1 VECLDS
7 LSPDE
12 LIQIILDQQRLIEQL
27 RAEIEQL
34 KRRGSAAPF
43 SKGTHKPNPKRA
55 GRKPGQ
61 GSFRR
66 RTEPQSAAEQPP
78 VEVPVDVDCC
88 PECGGPLGE
97 CWEEIVSTTDMPP
110 QPQPEVRKYAIQVR
124 TCQRCGKSVRGQHP
138 DVAEGQQ
145 GATAHRLGP
154 RVKAIAHL
162 LHYGHGVPVRKVP
175 AIIGELTGVQLTQ
188 GAITQDAMKQSGQ
201 SVGAHYEQL
210 RGSVREQPTVHTDD
224 TGWRV
229 GGDTAFLMAFVN
241 PRLSVYQIRR
251 QHRNEEV
258 RELIPANFAGIM
270 ICDRGK
276 SYDAEE
282 LNAIAQQKCLAH
294 LIRNAVEVA
303 EAKTG
308 RARQFSQKL
317 KELLKQALT
326 LPEKRTG
333 LELELYQQQVTEL
346 DQKITHHLRN
356 RILRDDD
363 NQRLLNG
370 VGTQHDRGHILRFL
384 YQSGIEPTNNRAERD
399 LRPAVIS
406 RKVSQCSKNRRGA
419 HAFEAFTSVLE
430 TIRKTSPSEIA
441 RALVQIMA
449 GQPTLAPP

>member
-258 RELIPANFAGIM
+258 RELIPANFAGVM

>member
-1 VECLDS
+1 M
-7 LSPDE
+7 
-12 LIQIILDQQRLIEQL
+12 
-27 RAEIEQL
+27 
-34 KRRGSAAPF
+34 
-43 SKGTHKPNPKRA
+43 
-55 GRKPGQ
+55 
-61 GSFRR
+61 
-66 RTEPQSAAEQPP
+66 
-78 VEVPVDVDCC
+78 EVPVDVDCC
-88 PECGGPLGE
+88 RECGGPLGE
-97 CWEEIVSTTDMPP
+97 CWEGIVSTTDIPP

-175 AIIGELTGVQLTQ
+175 AIIGELTGVRLTQ

-210 RGSVREQPTVHTDD
+210 RESVREQPTVHTDD

-229 GGDTAFLMAFVN
+229 GGDRAFLMAFVN

-258 RELIPANFAGIM
+258 RELIPANFAGVM

-326 LPEKRTG
+326 LPEKRTE

-356 RILRDDD
+356 RIFRDDD

-384 YQSGIEPTNNRAERD
+384 HQPGIEPTNNRAERD

-419 HAFEAFTSVLE
+419 HAFEVFTSVLE
-430 TIRKTSPSEIA
+430 TIRKTTPSEIA
-441 RALVQIMA
+441 RALVQVMA
-449 GQPTLAPP
+449 GQPTIAPP

>member
-1 VECLDS
+1 MERLDS
-7 LSPDE
+7 LSVEE

-27 RAEIEQL
+27 RAELEQL
-34 KRRGSAAPF
+34 KRRSSAAPF

-61 GSFRR
+61 GPFSRR
-66 RTEPQSAAEQPP
+66 KEPKSAAEQPP
-78 VEVPVDVDCC
+78 VEVPVEADCC
-88 PECGGPLGE
+88 PDCGGPLGE
-97 CWEEIVSTTDMPP
+97 CWEEVVSTTDIPP

-124 TCQRCGKSVRGQHP
+124 ICQRCGKSVRGQHP

-154 RVKAIAHL
+154 RVKAMAHF
-162 LHYGHGVPVRKVP
+162 LHYEKGVPVRKVP

-188 GAITQDAMKQSGQ
+188 SAITQDAMKQSEQG
-201 SVGAHYEQL
+201 VGTRYEQL
-210 RGSVREQPTVHTDD
+210 RESVCEQAVIHTDD

-229 GGDTAFLMAFVN
+229 GGDVAYLMVFVN
-241 PRLSVYQIRR
+241 RELSVYQIRK

-258 RELIPANFAGIM
+258 RELIPADFAGVM

-282 LNAIAQQKCLAH
+282 LSEIEQQKCLSH

-303 EAKTG
+303 EFKTG
-308 RARQFSQKL
+308 RAKQFSREL
-317 KELLKQALT
+317 KNLLKQALV
-326 LPEKRTG
+326 LSEKRI
-333 LELELYQQQVTEL
+333 ELDPGDYQQQVAALDEEL
-346 DQKITHHLRN
+346 TRHLRN

-384 YQSGIEPTNNRAERD
+384 HQPEIEPTNNRAERD

-406 RKVSQCSKNRRGA
+406 RKVSQCSKNQRGA

-430 TIRKTSPSEIA
+430 TIRKTTPLEIV
-441 RALVQIMA
+441 RTLVQVMT
-449 GQPTLAPP
+449 GQPTIASP

>member
-1 VECLDS
+1 
-7 LSPDE
+7 
-12 LIQIILDQQRLIEQL
+12 
-27 RAEIEQL
+27 
-34 KRRGSAAPF
+34 
-43 SKGTHKPNPKRA
+43 
-55 GRKPGQ
+55 
-61 GSFRR
+61 
-66 RTEPQSAAEQPP
+66 

-88 PECGGPLGE
+88 RECGGPLGE
-97 CWEEIVSTTDMPP
+97 CWEEIVSTTDIPP

-175 AIIGELTGVQLTQ
+175 AIIGELTGVRLTQ

-210 RGSVREQPTVHTDD
+210 RESVREQPTVHTDD

-229 GGDTAFLMAFVN
+229 GGDRAFLMAFVN

-258 RELIPANFAGIM
+258 RELIPANFAGVM

-326 LPEKRTG
+326 LPEKRTE

-356 RILRDDD
+356 RIFRDDD

-384 YQSGIEPTNNRAERD
+384 HQPGIEPTNNRAERD

-419 HAFEAFTSVLE
+419 HAFEVFTSVLE
-430 TIRKTSPSEIA
+430 TIRKTTPSEIA
-441 RALVQIMA
+441 RALVQVMA
-449 GQPTLAPP
+449 GQPTIAPP

>member
-66 RTEPQSAAEQPP
+66 RTEPQSAAEQRP

-449 GQPTLAPP
+449 GQPTIAPP

>member
-1 VECLDS
+1 MD
-7 LSPDE
+7 
-12 LIQIILDQQRLIEQL
+12 
-27 RAEIEQL
+27 
-34 KRRGSAAPF
+34 AA
-43 SKGTHKPNPKRA
+43 
-55 GRKPGQ
+55 
-61 GSFRR
+61 
-66 RTEPQSAAEQPP
+66 
-78 VEVPVDVDCC
+78 CC

-97 CWEEIVSTTDMPP
+97 CWEEIVSTTDIPP
-110 QPQPEVRKYAIQVR
+110 QPQPEVRKYAIQVQ

-154 RVKAIAHL
+154 RVKAMAHL

-258 RELIPANFAGIM
+258 RELIPAKFAGVM

-282 LNAIAQQKCLAH
+282 LNEIAQQKCLAH

-326 LPEKRTG
+326 LPAKRTE
-333 LELELYQQQVTEL
+333 LEPELYQQQVTEL

-384 YQSGIEPTNNRAERD
+384 YQPGIEPTNNRAERD

-430 TIRKTSPSEIA
+430 TIRKTTSSEIA
-441 RALVQIMA
+441 RALVQVMA
-449 GQPTLAPP
+449 GQPTIASP

>member
-1 VECLDS
+1 MERLDS
-7 LSPDE
+7 LSPEE
-12 LIQIILDQQRLIEQL
+12 LIQTILDQQRLIAQL
-27 RAEIEQL
+27 QAEIEQL
-34 KRRGSAAPF
+34 KHRGSAAPF
-43 SKGTHKPNPKRA
+43 SKGKHKPNPKRA

-66 RTEPQSAAEQPP
+66 RTEPKAAAEQQPM
-78 VEVPVDVDCC
+78 EVPVEADCC

-97 CWEEIVSTTDMPP
+97 CREEIVSTTDIPA

-124 TCQRCGKSVRGQHP
+124 TCQRCGKSVRGRHP
-138 DVAEGQQ
+138 DVAEGQH

-154 RVKAIAHL
+154 QVKAIAHL
-162 LHYGHGVPVRKVP
+162 LHYRHGVPVRKVP
-175 AIIGELTGVQLTQ
+175 AIIGALTGVQLTQ
-188 GAITQDAMKQSGQ
+188 GAITQDAMKQSEQG
-201 SVGAHYEQL
+201 VGAHYQQL
-210 RGSVREQPTVHTDD
+210 RGSVREQPAVHTDD

-229 GGDTAFLMAFVN
+229 GGDTAFLMAFVS
-241 PRLSVYQIRR
+241 PELSVYQIRK

-258 RELIPANFAGIM
+258 RELIPADFAGVM
-270 ICDRGK
+270 VCDRGR

-282 LNAIAQQKCLAH
+282 LTEIEQQKCLAH

-308 RARQFSQKL
+308 RAKQFSQRL

-326 LPEKRTG
+326 LPKRQI
-333 LELELYQQQVTEL
+333 ELGSEPYQQQVTEL
-346 DQKITHHLRN
+346 NRELTYHLRN
-356 RILRDDD
+356 RIFLDDD

-384 YQSGIEPTNNRAERD
+384 HRPGIEPTNNRAERD

-406 RKVSQCSKNRRGA
+406 RKVSHCSKNPRGA

-430 TIRKTSPSEIA
+430 TIRKTTPSGII
-441 RALVQIMA
+441 RALVQVMA
-449 GQPTLAPP
+449 GQPTIASP

>member
-1 VECLDS
+1 VERLDS

-43 SKGTHKPNPKRA
+43 SKGTHKPNPKRS

-61 GSFRR
+61 GSFHRR
-66 RTEPQSAAEQPP
+66 NEPKSAAEQPP
-78 VEVPVDVDCC
+78 VEVPVDADCC

-97 CWEEIVSTTDMPP
+97 CWEEIVSTTDIPP

-124 TCQRCGKSVRGQHP
+124 ICQRCGKSVRGQHP
-138 DVAEGQQ
+138 DVSEGQQ

-162 LHYGHGVPVRKVP
+162 LHYGLGVPARKVP

-188 GAITQDAMKQSGQ
+188 GAITQDAMKQSEQ

-210 RGSVREQPTVHTDD
+210 RRSVRDQPAVHTDD

-258 RELIPANFAGIM
+258 RELIPANFAGVM

-282 LNAIAQQKCLAH
+282 LNEIEQQKCLAH

-326 LPEKRTG
+326 LPQKRTK
-333 LELELYQQQVTEL
+333 LEAELYQQQVAEL

-384 YQSGIEPTNNRAERD
+384 HQPGIEPTNNRAERD

-406 RKVSQCSKNRRGA
+406 RKVSQCSKNQRGA
-419 HAFEAFTSVLE
+419 HAFEVFTSVLE
-430 TIRKTSPSEIA
+430 TIRKTTPSEIA
-441 RALVQIMA
+441 RALVQVMA
-449 GQPTLAPP
+449 GQPTIASP

>member
-1 VECLDS
+1 MERLDS
-7 LSPDE
+7 LSPEE
-12 LIQIILDQQRLIEQL
+12 LIQIILDQQRLIAQL
-27 RAEIEQL
+27 QAEIEQL
-34 KRRGSAAPF
+34 KHRGSAAPF
-43 SKGTHKPNPKRA
+43 SKGKHKPNPKRA

-66 RTEPQSAAEQPP
+66 RTEPKAAAEQQPM
-78 VEVPVDVDCC
+78 EVPVEADCC

-97 CWEEIVSTTDMPP
+97 CREEIVSTTDIPA

-124 TCQRCGKSVRGQHP
+124 TCQRCGKSVRGRHP
-138 DVAEGQQ
+138 DVAEGQH

-154 RVKAIAHL
+154 QVKAIAHL
-162 LHYGHGVPVRKVP
+162 LHYRHGVPVRKVP

-188 GAITQDAMKQSGQ
+188 GAITQDAMKQSEQG
-201 SVGAHYEQL
+201 VGAHYQQL
-210 RGSVREQPTVHTDD
+210 RGSVREQPAVHTDD

-229 GGDTAFLMAFVN
+229 GGDTAFLMAFVS
-241 PRLSVYQIRR
+241 PELSVYQIRK

-258 RELIPANFAGIM
+258 RELIPADFAGVM
-270 ICDRGK
+270 VCDRGR

-282 LNAIAQQKCLAH
+282 LTEIEQQKCLAH

-308 RARQFSQKL
+308 RAKQFSQRL

-326 LPEKRTG
+326 LPKRQIELG
-333 LELELYQQQVTEL
+333 LEPYQQQVTEL
-346 DQKITHHLRN
+346 DRELTYHLRN
-356 RILRDDD
+356 RIFLDDD

-384 YQSGIEPTNNRAERD
+384 HRPGIEPTNNRAERD

-406 RKVSQCSKNRRGA
+406 RKVSHCSKNPRGA

-430 TIRKTSPSEIA
+430 TIRKTTPSGII
-441 RALVQIMA
+441 RALVQVMA
-449 GQPTLAPP
+449 GQPTIASP

>member
-1 VECLDS
+1 M
-7 LSPDE
+7 
-12 LIQIILDQQRLIEQL
+12 
-27 RAEIEQL
+27 
-34 KRRGSAAPF
+34 K
-43 SKGTHKPNPKRA
+43 
-55 GRKPGQ
+55 
-61 GSFRR
+61 
-66 RTEPQSAAEQPP
+66 
-78 VEVPVDVDCC
+78 
-88 PECGGPLGE
+88 
-97 CWEEIVSTTDMPP
+97 
-110 QPQPEVRKYAIQVR
+110 
-124 TCQRCGKSVRGQHP
+124 RCGKSVRGQHP
-138 DVAEGQQ
+138 DVAQGQQ

-175 AIIGELTGVQLTQ
+175 TIIGELTGVQLTQ

-210 RGSVREQPTVHTDD
+210 RGSVREQPAVHTDD

-258 RELIPANFAGIM
+258 RELIPAKFAGVM

-282 LNAIAQQKCLAH
+282 LNEIAQQKCLAH

-326 LPEKRTG
+326 LPAKRTE
-333 LELELYQQQVTEL
+333 LEPELYQQQVTEL

-384 YQSGIEPTNNRAERD
+384 YQPGIEPTNNRAERD

-430 TIRKTSPSEIA
+430 TIRKTTPSEIA
-441 RALVQIMA
+441 RALVQVMA
-449 GQPTLAPP
+449 GQPTIASP